1 MEREAIP
8 TMTLKLHR
16 PDERGAIVTRTP
28 EKNED
33 WRASLRSPRW
43 NAAPLKNPEMNPTSR
58 PVSALFWVVLA
69 ALTFGILVIG
79 YSAGFWR

>member
-1 MEREAIP
+1 
-8 TMTLKLHR
+8 MTLKLHR
-16 PDERGAIVTRTP
+16 LDERGAIVARAP
-28 EKNED
+28 EKNVD

-43 NAAPLKNPEMNPTSR
+43 NAAPMSNPEMNPTSR

>member
-1 MEREAIP
+1 
-8 TMTLKLHR
+8 
-16 PDERGAIVTRTP
+16 V
-28 EKNED
+28 D

-43 NAAPLKNPEMNPTSR
+43 NVAPMKNPEMNPTSR

>member
-1 MEREAIP
+1 M
-8 TMTLKLHR
+8 
-16 PDERGAIVTRTP
+16 
-28 EKNED
+28 
-33 WRASLRSPRW
+33 S
-43 NAAPLKNPEMNPTSR
+43 NPEMNPTSR